1 MVKIDEELLDEY
13 PDAYYNLGYVLYKT
27 GSKDE
32 AKTNYDKAC
41 ELEPEADYKYYE
53 E

>member
-27 GSKDE
+27 GYKDI
-32 AKTNYDKAC
+32 AKGNYDKAC
-41 ELEPEADYKYYE
+41 VLEPEANYKYYE